1 MIREPYIPNAKE
13 LQQLTE
19 LYRAMGD
26 LTRMK
31 ILWILLEKECCVNEL
46 AHIINF
52 NAPAISHQLKTL
64 RYAHLVKSRRCGKN
78 IYYQL
83 SDEHVKWILTQ
94 TLEHISEK

>member
-1 MIREPYIPNAKE
+1 MKEKNTPSTDE

-31 ILWILLEKECCVNEL
+31 ILWFLMDEELCVSEL
-46 AHIINF
+46 AFYMHF
-52 NAPAISHQLKTL
+52 NESAISHQLKTL
-64 RYAHLVKSRRCGKN
+64 RSAHLVKSRRSGKN
-78 IYYQL
+78 IFYQL
-83 SDEHVKWILTQ
+83 SDDHVKWILTQ